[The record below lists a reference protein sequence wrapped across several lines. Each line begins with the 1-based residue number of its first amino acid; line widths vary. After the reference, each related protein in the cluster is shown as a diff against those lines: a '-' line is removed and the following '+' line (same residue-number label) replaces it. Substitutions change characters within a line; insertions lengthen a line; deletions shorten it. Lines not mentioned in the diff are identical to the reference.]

1 MLLHLFRGDCALRL
15 SHRCACARPL
25 APCTLSC
32 PLALAHTRYRN
43 DVNRT
48 SVLGAKGAIAEEY
61 GELALVMWCARYRS
75 LAPRFLLGVLAR
87 SNPMFAGMEQ
97 QDSQVRLVGVWVWGV
112 GLGMIALDDLARSVM
127 ITSARGITHCRG
139 CP

>member
-1 MLLHLFRGDCALRL
+1 L
-15 SHRCACARPL
+15 
-25 APCTLSC
+25 
-32 PLALAHTRYRN
+32 HTRYRN

-97 QDSQVRLVGVWVWGV
+97 QDSQVRLVGVWVWVCG
-112 GLGMIALDDLARSVM
+112 G
-127 ITSARGITHCRG
+127 
-139 CP
+139 